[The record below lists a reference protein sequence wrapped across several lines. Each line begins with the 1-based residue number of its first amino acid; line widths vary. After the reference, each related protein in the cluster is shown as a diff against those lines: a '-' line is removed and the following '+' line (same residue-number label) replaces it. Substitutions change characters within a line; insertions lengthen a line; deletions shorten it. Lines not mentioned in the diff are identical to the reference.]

1 MLLADVTRL
10 FAANEQSRVAQAASA
25 FQDRV
30 VVVQAIDKAHA
41 QLRATTGRDASSP
54 TGSGRRARSTTY
66 AISRRSCVRDVL
78 AVHPQPHG

>member
-1 MLLADVTRL
+1 MSHG
-10 FAANEQSRVAQAASA
+10 FSRPTSKAGPAQAASA